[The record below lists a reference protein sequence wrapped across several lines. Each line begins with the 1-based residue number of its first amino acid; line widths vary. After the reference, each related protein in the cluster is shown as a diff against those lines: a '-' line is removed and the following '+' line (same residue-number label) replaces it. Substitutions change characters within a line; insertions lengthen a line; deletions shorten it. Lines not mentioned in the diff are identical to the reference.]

1 VYNYIYFVSKPE
13 IGLHILSHLKPENL
27 EKPKKN
33 KKQYSGTL
41 WEGPQLQNQQK
52 TLEKTKN
59 KKYMTK
65 QLFRIAVFT
74 GRLSCAS
81 TLANASCMTFPWTSA
96 IWHL

>member
-1 VYNYIYFVSKPE
+1 MNFASKPE
-13 IGLHILSHLKPENL
+13 IGLHILSYLKPENL
-27 EKPKKN
+27 EKQKT
-33 KKQYSGTL
+33 YSGTL

-81 TLANASCMTFPWTSA
+81 TLANASCMTVPWTSA